1 MYRLLLIFAIIS
13 LSNGHLCQKK
23 TPSWKIKNQPH
34 WKYRNVDRSRNLPE
48 NDLSNI
54 GQKLID
60 LEESLQSYCKNNGN
74 NNNSVTE
81 VYGSNNY
88 ILKYGIPEYENSN
101 ITITIYARLLEVNA
115 KKLDKNGK
123 KEVFKDVRLL
133 PDILN
138 LEEAKW
144 SFESKLLKIFIP
156 YKIVFG
162 TNTVRDCG
170 TLNRNIIKVPVM
182 ADDISKKIVFRSAD
196 DSDIGNKLDREIIL
210 DPTVY

>member
-1 MYRLLLIFAIIS
+1 MFRLLLIFAIIS

-23 TPSWKIKNQPH
+23 TPSWRIKNQPH

-74 NNNSVTE
+74 HSVTE
-81 VYGSNNY
+81 VYGSDNY
-88 ILKYGIPEYENSN
+88 ILKYDIPEYEHSN

-115 KKLDKNGK
+115 EKLDKDGK
-123 KEVFKDVRLL
+123 KEVFKDMRLL

-144 SFESKLLKIFIP
+144 NFESKLLKIFIP
-156 YKIVFG
+156 YKILFV
-162 TNTVRDCG
+162 TNTDKDCG
-170 TLNRNIIKVPVM
+170 TLNRNIINVPVM
-182 ADDISKKIVFRSAD
+182 ADDASKKIVFRSAD
-196 DSDIGNKLDREIIL
+196 DSDKDNKVDAEIKL
-210 DPTVY
+210 PQTVH